1 MTDWAFKTEFDL
13 EEFIWAN
20 LEPLFNL
27 KPLAR
32 QYVIQGQICDILAIT
47 PEQQL
52 VVLELKNVEDRYVVQ
67 QLTRYYASL
76 RHAQPFAERVNYS
89 QPIRL
94 VAIAPTFHAHNHID
108 REHSRLDFEF
118 YRFTVAGDG
127 DRLRFQ
133 LINADSAAETAVEV
147 APKFHPFLRCTEG
160 EPELTTPARVIGRPP
175 KSLRSQLEQ
184 MTPERAEL
192 VSALRL
198 QILEFDERMREVG
211 RSSRTQYGL
220 AKGEKEVYKTKLC
233 AEFLPLMGSNLPELY
248 LMLPYPKKE
257 FGAPGHTYKKERVKG
272 LAWAGISLWF
282 DVKHVTFYLG
292 KSRVGLTQYQFSYK
306 GYANLCEPLLG
317 YRPQLESFEDLV
329 ALALAE
335 WSQLV
340 GSQPLPTAPES

>member
-1 MTDWAFKTEFDL
+1 MTDWVFTSEFDL
-13 EEFIWAN
+13 EEFIWAS

-32 QYVIQGQICDILAIT
+32 QYGIKGQICDILATT
-47 PEQQL
+47 PEHQL

-76 RHAQPFAERVNYS
+76 RQTQPFADQINYS
-89 QPIRL
+89 LPIRL

-118 YRFTVAGDG
+118 CRFAISGAGA
-127 DRLRFQ
+127 RFSFQ
-133 LINADSAAETAVEV
+133 LASADSAAETAVEIE
-147 APKFHPFLRCTEG
+147 ARFHPFLQPMDG
-160 EPELTTPARVIGRPP
+160 EPAPTPARVIGRPP
-175 KSLRSQLEQ
+175 KSLRVQLEQ
-184 MTPERAEL
+184 MTLERAEL

-198 QILEFDERMREVG
+198 QILEFDDRMREVG

-220 AKGEKEVYKTKLC
+220 TKGEKEVYKTKLC
-233 AEFLPLMGSNLPELY
+233 AEFLPLMSSSLPELY

-257 FGAPGHTYKKERVKG
+257 FGAPGHRYKQERVKG

-282 DVKHVTFYLG
+282 GVKHVTFYLG
-292 KSRVGLTQYQFSYK
+292 KSRTGFSYQLSYSDYSK
-306 GYANLCEPLLG
+306 LCEPLLG
-317 YRPQLESFEDLV
+317 YHPQFESVEDLV

-335 WSQLV
+335 WKQV
-340 GSQPLPTAPES
+340 VEE

>member
-1 MTDWAFKTEFDL
+1 MTDWIFKTEFDL

-32 QYVIQGQICDILAIT
+32 QYIIKGQICDILATT
-47 PEQQL
+47 PEHQL

-76 RHAQPFAERVNYS
+76 RQAQPFADQVDYS
-89 QPIRL
+89 LPIRL

-118 YRFTVAGDG
+118 CRFAISGAGD
-127 DRLRFQ
+127 RFSFQ
-133 LINADSAAETAVEV
+133 LASADSAAETAVEID
-147 APKFHPFLRCTEG
+147 ARFHPFLQPIGG
-160 EPELTTPARVIGRPP
+160 EPAPTPARVIGRPP
-175 KSLRSQLEQ
+175 KSLRAQLEQ
-184 MTPERAEL
+184 MIPERAEL
-192 VSALRL
+192 ASALRL
-198 QILEFDERMREVG
+198 QILEFDDRMKEVG

-233 AEFLPLMGSNLPELY
+233 AEFFPPGGFNLPALY

-257 FGAPGHTYKKERVKG
+257 FGAPGHRYKRERVKG
-272 LAWAGISLWF
+272 LAWANISLWSEE
-282 DVKHVTFYLG
+282 KTVTFYLG
-292 KSRVGLTQYQFSYK
+292 KSRAGLTQYHFTYG
-306 GYANLCEPLLG
+306 GYAKLCELLLG
-317 YRPQLESFEDLV
+317 YRPQFESVEDLV

-335 WSQLV
+335 WKQV
-340 GSQPLPTAPES
+340 VEA

>member
-1 MTDWAFKTEFDL
+1 MADWAFKTEFEL
-13 EEFIWAN
+13 EEFVWAS

-27 KPLAR
+27 TPLAR
-32 QYVIQGQICDILAIT
+32 QYIIEGQICDILATT

-76 RHAQPFAERVNYS
+76 RQAQPFADQVDYS
-89 QPIRL
+89 LPIRL

-118 YRFTVAGDG
+118 YRFSIAEDG
-127 DRLRFQ
+127 DRFRFQ
-133 LINADSAAETAVEV
+133 LANTDSAAETAVEV
-147 APKFHPFLRCTEG
+147 DPKFHPFLRCKEG
-160 EPELTTPARVIGRPP
+160 ELELTIPARVIGRPP

-198 QILEFDERMREVG
+198 QILEFDDRMREVG

-233 AEFLPLMGSNLPELY
+233 AEFLPLMGSGLPELY
-248 LMLPYPKKE
+248 LVLPYPKKE

-272 LAWAGISLWF
+272 LGWAGISLWF
-282 DVKHVTFYLG
+282 ADRKVSFYLG
-292 KSRVGLTQYQFSYK
+292 KSRISVSYRFSYAD
-306 GYANLCEPLLG
+306 YAKFCEPLLG

-329 ALALAE
+329 ALALVE
-335 WSQLV
+335 WKQLA
-340 GSQPLPTAPES
+340 GE